1 MANTSLPRTRRNPMF
16 ELGLTSFAE
25 APPEPVGGKVT
36 THGERLRNVI
46 EEIVT
51 AD

>member
-1 MANTSLPRTRRNPMF
+1 MF

-25 APPEPVGGKVT
+25 APPEPVGGKII

-46 EEIVT
+46 AEIEK
-51 AD
+51 ADQVGPSCP